1 VTETEVQHGLLE
13 PGTHTENSAIWLKR
27 EIDDIDKLENNYAV
41 SRYKGTYYKTN
52 CVFYIRMFNA
62 GFGISYIKKYKIV
75 IELNCYDRD
84 ITWNETDMCC
94 FCVVECLG
102 PERKVEKSQRMLR
115 ELKEQRMAKVLS
127 PDNILNY
134 HVNWQGGK

>member
-1 VTETEVQHGLLE
+1 
-13 PGTHTENSAIWLKR
+13 
-27 EIDDIDKLENNYAV
+27 
-41 SRYKGTYYKTN
+41 
-52 CVFYIRMFNA
+52 
-62 GFGISYIKKYKIV
+62 
-75 IELNCYDRD
+75 
-84 ITWNETDMCC
+84 MCC